1 MAAAATRAM
10 RYTTFFLDLDHTLF
24 DSDTSETTAF
34 VRAMEAAGIN
44 RPEQHFSAYRKINVE
59 LWAAVERGE
68 INPHGVRT
76 RRFELLVAEQ
86 RLDADPQHLAND
98 FVTGLGA
105 HGELYEG
112 AFEVIDRLS
121 SQASLALVTNGLGEV
136 QRARVE
142 RLGIG
147 EFFDAIVISAE
158 VGVAKPGTEI
168 FDLVFGAL
176 DAPRKEST
184 LMVGDSLSSDMQGGT
199 NFGIATCWYN
209 PKQQENRRDDL
220 VSHEIQDLK
229 ELLGFVAV

>member
-1 MAAAATRAM
+1 MHYA
-10 RYTTFFLDLDHTLF
+10 TFFLDLDHTLF

-34 VRAMEAAGIN
+34 VRAMETAGID
-44 RPEQHFSAYRKINVE
+44 RPEQHFSAYRKINAE

-68 INPHGVRT
+68 ISPHGVRT

-86 RLDADPQHLAND
+86 RLNADPQHLAND
-98 FVTGLGA
+98 FVAGLGA
-105 HGELYEG
+105 HGELYAG

-147 EFFDAIVISAE
+147 GFFDAIVISAE
-158 VGVAKPGTEI
+158 VGAAKPGTEI
-168 FDLVFGAL
+168 FDLVFKAL

-209 PKQQENRRDDL
+209 PQRQALRRDDL

>member
-1 MAAAATRAM
+1 MHFTNLL
-10 RYTTFFLDLDHTLF
+10 LDLDHTLF

-44 RPEQHFSAYRKINVE
+44 RPEQYFSAYRKINVE

-68 INPHGVRT
+68 ISPHGVRV
-76 RRFELLVAEQ
+76 RRFELLVADLHLEA
-86 RLDADPQHLAND
+86 DAQQLAD
-98 FVTGLGA
+98 DYVAGLGA

-147 EFFDAIVISAE
+147 EFFDVIVISAE
-158 VGVAKPGTEI
+158 VGAAKPGTEI
-168 FDLVFGAL
+168 FDIVFEAL
-176 DAPRKEST
+176 GAPRKESA

-209 PKQQENRRDDL
+209 PKRQALRRDDL
-220 VSHEIQDLK
+220 VSHEIHELR

>member
-1 MAAAATRAM
+1 M
-10 RYTTFFLDLDHTLF
+10 RYKTFFLDLDHTLF
-24 DSDTSETTAF
+24 DSDTSELAAFAQAMTAAG
-34 VRAMEAAGIN
+34 VAEAAQYFA
-44 RPEQHFSAYRKINVE
+44 PYKKINLE
-59 LWAAVERGE
+59 LWAAMERGE
-68 INPHGVRT
+68 ISPHGVRT

-86 RLDADPQHLAND
+86 RLDADPRHLADD
-98 FVTGLGA
+98 FVAGLGE

-142 RLGIG
+142 RLGIAD
-147 EFFDAIVISAE
+147 FFDAIVVSAE
-158 VGVAKPGTEI
+158 VGAAKPGTEI
-168 FDLVFGAL
+168 FDLVFEAL

-209 PKQQENRRDDL
+209 PKRQTLRRDDL
-220 VSHEIQDLK
+220 VSHEIHDLK

>member
-1 MAAAATRAM
+1 MH
-10 RYTTFFLDLDHTLF
+10 YTNLLLDLDHTLF

-34 VRAMEAAGIN
+34 VRAMDAAGIN
-44 RPEQHFSAYRKINVE
+44 MPEQHFNAYRKINVE

-68 INPHGVRT
+68 ISPHGVRT

-86 RLDADPQHLAND
+86 RLDADPEHLAND
-98 FVTGLGA
+98 FVAGLGEY
-105 HGELYEG
+105 GELYEG
-112 AFEVIDRLS
+112 AFEVVDQLS

-147 EFFDAIVISAE
+147 DFFDAIVISAE
-158 VGVAKPGTEI
+158 VGAAKPGTEI
-168 FDLVFGAL
+168 FDLVFEAL
-176 DAPRKEST
+176 DSPGKDSA

-209 PKQQENRRDDL
+209 PKRQVLRRDDL
-220 VSHEIQDLK
+220 VSHEIQDLR